1 MRRTAVGGTFQ
12 EALVMIAEES
22 RGFVRETLFS
32 SFTDFPLKFFL
43 SYLSRFRV
51 VLPREKLQ
59 RSQRD
64 YVASLFVRFSFH
76 ADTTSLLLQ
85 PLQPERNKSLARVSF
100 YQDAIESMNE
110 YTRYTRRLNG
120 ARRYRVDERG
130 LCLVRVLWNRI
141 FSRLLRCIG

>member
-22 RGFVRETLFS
+22 RDFVRETLFS
-32 SFTDFPLKFFL
+32 SFADFPLKFFL

-64 YVASLFVRFSFH
+64 YVASLSVRFSFH
-76 ADTTSLLLQ
+76 TDTTLLLLQ

-120 ARRYRVDERG
+120 VRRYRVDERG
-130 LCLVRVLWNRI
+130 LCLVRVL
-141 FSRLLRCIG
+141 

>member
-59 RSQRD
+59 TSQRD
-64 YVASLFVRFSFH
+64 YVASLFVRFSFRT
-76 ADTTSLLLQ
+76 DTTLLLLQ

-100 YQDAIESMNE
+100 YEDAIESTNE
-110 YTRYTRRLNG
+110 YTRYTRRLNVIELTNG
-120 ARRYRVDERG
+120 VYVLYVCYEIAF
-130 LCLVRVLWNRI
+130 LVG
-141 FSRLLRCIG
+141 C